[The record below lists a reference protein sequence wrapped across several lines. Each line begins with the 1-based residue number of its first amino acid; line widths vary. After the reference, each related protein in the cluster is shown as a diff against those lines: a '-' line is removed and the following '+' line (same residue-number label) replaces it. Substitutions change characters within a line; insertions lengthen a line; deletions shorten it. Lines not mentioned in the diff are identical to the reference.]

1 MKARNI
7 FITDRDMKRLKG
19 LLDSARRF
27 LTRDHQYL
35 ETLQAELDQAEVVPS
50 HQVPADVVT
59 MNSHVRLRDMDTGA
73 ESEYRLVFPREA
85 DLAKGRISVLAP
97 IGTAI
102 LGYRVGETVEFQVPV
117 GRKRL
122 KVKSILY
129 QPEAAGDAA
138 A

>member
-35 ETLQAELDQAEVVPS
+35 ETLREGLDQAEVVPS

-59 MNSHVRLRDMDTGA
+59 MNSHVRLRDMDTGV

-129 QPEAAGDAA
+129 QPEAADHAA
-138 A
+138 

>member
-7 FITDRDMKRLKG
+7 FITDRDMKRLRG

-35 ETLQAELDQAEVVPS
+35 ETLQEELDQAEVVPS
-50 HQVPADVVT
+50 NQVPADIVT

-73 ESEYRLVFPREA
+73 ESEYCLVFPRDA

-102 LGYRVGETVEFQVPV
+102 LGYRVGETVEVHAPV

-122 KVKSILY
+122 KVKSVLY